1 MNQALKR
8 KHFFRNLLIFLAI
21 MGPGIITASVDNDAG
36 GITTY
41 SLAGAH
47 FGYSLLWSLIPIT
60 IMLIIIQEISARMGV
75 VTGKG
80 FAELIRENFGL
91 KVTFYAMLALLIA
104 NIGNTMAEFSGVAA
118 SMEIFGVSKYI
129 SVPIGAF
136 FVWLLILKG
145 NYKVIERVFLGA
157 SVVYVSYIIS
167 GVMANPPWG
176 TVLRSTVVPSF
187 SFDPHYMVML
197 MGIIGTTIAPW
208 MQFYIQSS
216 VVEKGLKLR
225 SYKYTVLD
233 VSVGGLVTGIV
244 AFFTIAA
251 CAATLFTHGIRIE
264 TAKDAALALRPFA
277 GNYCSALFAFGL
289 FNASLFAAS
298 ILPLATAYSICEA
311 MGWELG
317 VNKHF
322 REASAFYILYALII
336 IVGAGATLIP
346 NFPLITTMYLSQ
358 VLNGILLPFVLIFML
373 MLVNNKSIMGRYTN
387 SLAYNILSWASAAVI
402 IALTILMLV
411 TFVLPAIK

>member
-1 MNQALKR
+1 MLNKR
-8 KHFFRNLLIFLAI
+8 HFFRNILIFFAI

-47 FGYSLLWSLIPIT
+47 FGYNLLWSLIPIT
-60 IMLIIIQEISARMGV
+60 IMLIMIQEISARMGI

-91 KVTFYAMLALLIA
+91 KVSFYAMLIMLIA

-118 SMEIFGVSKYI
+118 SMEIFGISKYL
-129 SVPIGAF
+129 SVPLGAF
-136 FVWLLILKG
+136 FVWLLVLKG
-145 NYKVIERVFLGA
+145 NYRVIERVFLGA
-157 SVVYVSYIIS
+157 SVIYISYIIS
-167 GVMANPPWG
+167 GVMANPPWAE
-176 TVLRSTVVPSF
+176 VLRSTVVPSF
-187 SFDPHYMVML
+187 SLDIHYMVML

-216 VVEKGLKLR
+216 VVEKGLKIR
-225 SYKYTVLD
+225 SYKYTQID
-233 VSVGGLVTGIV
+233 VAVGGFVTGIV

-322 REASAFYILYALII
+322 REAPAFYLLYAMII
-336 IVGAGATLIP
+336 IIGAGATLIP
-346 NFPLITTMYLSQ
+346 HFPLITTMYLSQ

-373 MLVNNKSIMGRYTN
+373 ILVNNKNIMGRYTN
-387 SLAYNILSWASAAVI
+387 SVTYNILSWMSVI
-402 IALTILMLV
+402 IIIVLSFLMLA
-411 TFVLPAIK
+411 TSISPFIK

>member
-1 MNQALKR
+1 
-8 KHFFRNLLIFLAI
+8 
-21 MGPGIITASVDNDAG
+21 
-36 GITTY
+36 
-41 SLAGAH
+41 
-47 FGYSLLWSLIPIT
+47 
-60 IMLIIIQEISARMGV
+60 
-75 VTGKG
+75 
-80 FAELIRENFGL
+80 
-91 KVTFYAMLALLIA
+91 
-104 NIGNTMAEFSGVAA
+104 
-118 SMEIFGVSKYI
+118 
-129 SVPIGAF
+129 
-136 FVWLLILKG
+136 
-145 NYKVIERVFLGA
+145 
-157 SVVYVSYIIS
+157 
-167 GVMANPPWG
+167 MANPPWG

-233 VSVGGLVTGIV
+233 VSVGGFVTGIV

>member
-1 MNQALKR
+1 M
-8 KHFFRNLLIFLAI
+8 
-21 MGPGIITASVDNDAG
+21 
-36 GITTY
+36 
-41 SLAGAH
+41 
-47 FGYSLLWSLIPIT
+47 
-60 IMLIIIQEISARMGV
+60 QEISARMGV

-91 KVTFYAMLALLIA
+91 KITFLAMLTLLVA

-118 SMEIFGVSKYI
+118 SMEIFGISKYL
-129 SVPIGAF
+129 SVPFGAF

-157 SVVYVSYIIS
+157 SIVYVSYVIS

-176 TVLRSTVVPSF
+176 TVLKATFVPSF
-187 SFDPHYMVML
+187 SFDQHYLVML
-197 MGIIGTTIAPW
+197 IGIIGTTIAPW

-216 VVEKGLKLR
+216 VVEKGLKIKN
-225 SYKYTVLD
+225 YKYTRLD
-233 VSVGGLVTGIV
+233 VGVGGLVTGIV

-251 CAATLFTHGIRIE
+251 CAATLYTHGIRIE
-264 TAKDAALALRPFA
+264 TAKDAALALKPFA

-322 REASAFYILYALII
+322 REASAFYILYAMII
-336 IVGAGATLIP
+336 IIGAGATLIP

-373 MLVNNKSIMGRYTN
+373 ILVNNKNIMGKYTN
-387 SLAYNILSWASAAVI
+387 SLGFNIISWICVTLVI
-402 IALTILMLV
+402 VLTIFMLA
-411 TFVLPAIK
+411 TFLFPAFS